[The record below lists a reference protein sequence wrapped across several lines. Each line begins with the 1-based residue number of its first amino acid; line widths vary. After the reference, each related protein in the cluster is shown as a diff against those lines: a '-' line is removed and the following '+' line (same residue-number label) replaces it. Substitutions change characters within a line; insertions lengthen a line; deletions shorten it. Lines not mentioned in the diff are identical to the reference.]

1 MTRGIERT
9 VRQTV
14 LDRLIDDEPGVGD
27 TPMTFSES
35 VDALKA
41 SLLRDLDWLLN
52 TRRIAEPA
60 PAHFKEV
67 GQSVYHYGIPDFTS
81 LGGDKDAVERKLLR
95 GIEEAIRLFEP
106 RLTAVRVQAV
116 ETSDPNARQWRFSIE
131 ALLRME
137 PNPELVVFDTVLDS
151 TSGAFSVRGNG

>member
-14 LDRLIDDEPGVGD
+14 IDRLIDYEPGVGD
-27 TPMTFSES
+27 APMTFNES
-35 VDALKA
+35 VAALKA

-60 PAHFKEV
+60 PANFREV
-67 GQSVYHYGIPDFTS
+67 QQSLYHYGIPDLTS
-81 LGGDKDAVERKLLR
+81 MGGEKDVQERRLVR
-95 GIEEAIRLFEP
+95 GMEEAIRLFEP
-106 RLTAVRVQAV
+106 RLTAVRVQAI

-137 PNPELVVFDTVLDS
+137 PNPELVVFDTVLDAM
-151 TSGAFSVRGNG
+151 SGTFSVSGRG

>member
-14 LDRLIDDEPGVGD
+14 IDRLIDTEPGVGD
-27 TPMTFSES
+27 SPMTFNES
-35 VDALKA
+35 VAALKA

-60 PAHFKEV
+60 PADFKEV
-67 GQSVYHYGIPDFTS
+67 QQSLYHYGIPDLTS
-81 LGGDKDAVERKLLR
+81 MGGEKDVQERRLVR
-95 GIEEAIRLFEP
+95 GIEEAIRIFEP
-106 RLTAVRVQAV
+106 RLTAVRVQTI

-137 PNPELVVFDTVLDS
+137 PNPELVVFDTVLDAM
-151 TSGAFSVRGNG
+151 SGTFSVSGNG